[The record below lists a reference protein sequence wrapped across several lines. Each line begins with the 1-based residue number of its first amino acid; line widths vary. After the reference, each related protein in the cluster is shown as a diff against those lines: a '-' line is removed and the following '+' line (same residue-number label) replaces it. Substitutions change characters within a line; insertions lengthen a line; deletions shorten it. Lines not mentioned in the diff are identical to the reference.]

1 MGLGVGSEKTLRGGE
16 VHAGFGRQRP
26 KRACTH
32 MCLCV
37 HVCLTYPQSP
47 ITVLAAAQMANP
59 SPSTIC
65 SLYLPHLGLVQTESG
80 EVTMGPREQA
90 RRAFRQAG
98 LSPCDFRGQDPG
110 PLSTQLRGLGGKSL
124 PNWSLGFRAGILTG
138 LAESGSSTRGGGVVG
153 SNSHSHGLSTRRFCG
168 WWAQDLLH
176 SQPGGRLR
184 PKSSL
189 HTCGST
195 KLSKSLKT
203 FESPELGCE
212 RWRNGY
218 PLRDWV
224 WFLSMETRARELK
237 SCM

>member
-80 EVTMGPREQA
+80 EVTMEPREQA

-138 LAESGSSTRGGGVVG
+138 LAESGSSTRGGSGGLQLTLTRSMHTALLWVVG
-153 SNSHSHGLSTRRFCG
+153 SGPAPQSAWGETE
-168 WWAQDLLH
+168 AQEQSPHVRLH
-176 SQPGGRLR
+176 
-184 PKSSL
+184 K
-189 HTCGST
+189 
-195 KLSKSLKT
+195 
-203 FESPELGCE
+203 
-212 RWRNGY
+212 
-218 PLRDWV
+218 V
-224 WFLSMETRARELK
+224 V
-237 SCM
+237 